1 MKKILSLFVIILLS
15 SIFMPSIFAQ
25 GGGTGSTVMGLPYEE
40 IHAKHD
46 VAMPYQ
52 YVREADVM
60 WSKIVWRRI
69 ELTEKRNHILYEP
82 TQAIG
87 TKKSLIDVM
96 LDGIETK
103 GLTAF
108 KAKSSDAG
116 SEFDIIMKEE
126 EINQQMGAETRT
138 EATLDQNGNV
148 DSVTIEI
155 PYNSADIKSYMVKE
169 LWFFDKQR
177 SVLDVRIIGICP
189 IREYF
194 RQSDPDRLSPLYK
207 KLFWVYYPEVRPLL
221 AKSAVYNPNTD
232 VSSLTY
238 DDIFQKRYFSSF
250 VFMESSPY
258 NRVIDEYESGLEA
271 LLEGE
276 RVKEKIFNFEQDL
289 WEY

>member
-1 MKKILSLFVIILLS
+1 MKKILSLFVVTLLS
-15 SIFMPSIFAQ
+15 SAFMPSIFAQ
-25 GGGTGSTVMGLPYEE
+25 GTGSTVIGLPYKE

-69 ELTEKRNHILYEP
+69 ELSEKRNHILYEP
-82 TQAIG
+82 TVPIG
-87 TKKSLIDVM
+87 SKASLIDVI
-96 LDGIETK
+96 LEGIETK

-108 KAKSSDAG
+108 KAKITDAG
-116 SEFDIIMKEE
+116 NEFDIIMKED
-126 EINQQMGAETRT
+126 EINQQMGAETRV

-148 DSVTIEI
+148 DSTTIEI
-155 PYNSADIKSYMVKE
+155 PYNSADVKSYLVKE

-194 RQSDPDRLSPLYK
+194 RATDPDHLDPQYK

-221 AKSAVYNPNTD
+221 AESPVYNPKTD
-232 VSSLTY
+232 VSNLTY
-238 DDIFQKRYFSSF
+238 DDIFQKRFFSSF
-250 VFMESSPY
+250 VFMESNPY
-258 NRVIDEYESGLEA
+258 NRIISEYESGLEA